1 MTHPSNEEPRIF
13 TELTPDEDGLEV
25 WLDGE
30 LVEIYTY
37 DDIGSAGFSAI
48 NRLVEKLQS
57 QL

>member
-1 MTHPSNEEPRIF
+1 MTHPSNQEPRIF

-30 LVEIYTY
+30 LLEIYSVG
-37 DDIGSAGFSAI
+37 DIGQAGFEAI
-48 NRLVEKLQS
+48 NRLVEKLQL